1 LLFLRT
7 LCLTAN
13 MHQPFGNGVRAC
25 IGRPF
30 AWQEAIL
37 TVATLIQT
45 FHFTKA
51 DPSYQ
56 LAIKTTLTIKPE
68 HFYLKVKPRDDEF
81 LERAGLVSS
90 RPPSLEK
97 KSGRNSVQKADQSD
111 LKTLQILF
119 GSNTGTCEAVA
130 RALATSAQEH
140 GFKAE
145 PQDMD
150 SGVSTIDKSKP
161 LIIVTASYEGQP
173 PDNAGHF
180 VEWLSCDPKELQG
193 VQYAVFGLGNSTY
206 HQCLILTP

>member
-1 LLFLRT
+1 
-7 LCLTAN
+7 
-13 MHQPFGNGVRAC
+13 
-25 IGRPF
+25 
-30 AWQEAIL
+30 
-37 TVATLIQT
+37 LIQT

-81 LERAGLVSS
+81 LERAGLLSS
-90 RPPSLEK
+90 EPAHTEK
-97 KSGRNSVQKADQSD
+97 KSGHNSASKVDQSD
-111 LKTLQILF
+111 LKPLQILF

-130 RALATSAQEH
+130 QSLATAAQDH

-150 SGVSTIDKSKP
+150 SGLSSIDKDQP

-180 VEWLSCDPKELQG
+180 VEWLSTNPKQLQG
-193 VQYAVFGLGNSTY
+193 VQFAVFGLGNSAY
-206 HQCLILTP
+206 H

>member
-13 MHQPFGNGVRAC
+13 THQPFGNGVRAC

-193 VQYAVFGLGNSTY
+193 SVSVTVRITNVSS
-206 HQCLILTP
+206 

>member
-1 LLFLRT
+1 MLFSPRT
-7 LCLTAN
+7 LRFTPDKI
-13 MHQPFGNGVRAC
+13 QPFGNGVRAC

-81 LERAGLVSS
+81 LEKAGLLSS
-90 RPPSLEK
+90 EPAHSEK
-97 KSGRNSVQKADQSD
+97 KSGHKSAANVDQYD
-111 LKTLQILF
+111 LKPLQILF

-130 RALATSAQEH
+130 QSLATAAQEH

-150 SGVSTIDKSKP
+150 SGLSSIDRNHP

-173 PDNAGHF
+173 PDNASHF
-180 VEWLSCDPKELQG
+180 VEWLSTNPKQLQG
-193 VQYAVFGLGNSTY
+193 VQFAVFGLGNSAY
-206 HQCLILTP
+206 H